1 MSASTSQA
9 VTVRSGWVKHRC
21 YKLHSERVNNL
32 KAPHVTGELVR
43 RMEALSF
50 FDEEVTRDLLFV
62 SVHDAILYIQLE
74 TFSGDLFADKVKN
87 VFHQSALNLNVKK
100 CDKTLFL

>member
-1 MSASTSQA
+1 
-9 VTVRSGWVKHRC
+9 
-21 YKLHSERVNNL
+21 
-32 KAPHVTGELVR
+32 
-43 RMEALSF
+43 MEALSF

-74 TFSGDLFADKVKN
+74 TFSGNADDLFADKVKN